1 MVTYNYNKPYY
12 DLQFSDLE
20 KDAVHVLSFEGKEK
34 ISDLF
39 EYRINLISEDPAL
52 DSSKI
57 LNKPASFILNRGDED
72 PIKIHGLISHIEQY
86 GKTTDY
92 VFYQVV
98 LVPRLWSLNLV
109 FQNETYQD
117 MEIKDVISEV
127 LSDVD
132 LSSGDYKID
141 LKSSYPKNEY
151 IVQYKETSLNFLNR
165 RLEHYGIY
173 YYFDHNGD
181 KDIVVFTDSN
191 SKLPGIQTTEA
202 IVCNPNRDPLS
213 EKESISELNCCEKI
227 VTGMVKLKDYNYMH
241 PDKQLIAESQIE
253 DTHPGLHYDFGDHF
267 ENQKEA
273 DELAK
278 IRNQELLSQS
288 KIFNGT
294 SDCRLFRA
302 GYKFKIEQHY
312 REDWNSEYI
321 LTELFLKGTQQSLF
335 ALLPKSNKIESTFEC
350 KFEAIPIDIEYRP
363 PRRTPVPKISGI
375 MSAKV
380 ESNSG
385 DEYASMDDQGR
396 YRAKMLFDISDKTN
410 GEATLPIRQSQP
422 YSGAGYGMHF
432 PNHAGTEII
441 LGFVD
446 GNVDRPIGLG
456 TVPNPSNASPSTSDN
471 KTQSVIRT
479 AGGNEI
485 ILDDTEGKQQI
496 IIKQACDNIVH
507 LNNGADGAEGITIE
521 DKFHNKVVLDAVGEK
536 LTLSSP
542 SKTTS
547 IELGPEGIV
556 QKTDKDWNTLIQGW
570 KEEKVIGPVS
580 IKYDGISAKIHG
592 GLSSDTFIGGQNTNY
607 VGAKFSVSLAG
618 DAGVFVGA
626 KTSAFIGVEAT
637 LNLSKS
643 ISYSRGTKKTVREAV
658 ETHKKEKKETIDKV
672 YNLDIGEELVTK
684 ADGGIEL
691 KVGDSSIKISKNN
704 LITIKAIDIVLD
716 GNVRIK
722 KDLIVEGEIADKNF
736 KAQQ

>member
-12 DLQFSDLE
+12 DLHFSDLD

-39 EYRINLISEDPAL
+39 EYRIKLISEDPAL

-72 PIKIHGLISHIEQY
+72 PIKIYGLISHIEQY

-109 FQNETYQD
+109 FQNEIYQD

-173 YYFDHNGD
+173 YYFDHSGD
-181 KDIVVFTDSN
+181 KDIVVFTDAN
-191 SKLPGIQTTEA
+191 SKLPNIDTSEA
-202 IVCNPNRDPLS
+202 IGCNPNKDPLS

-227 VTGMVKLKDYNYMH
+227 VTGTVKLKDYNYMH

-273 DELAK
+273 DDLAK
-278 IRNQELLSQS
+278 IRNQELLSRS
-288 KIFNGT
+288 KIYSGT

-321 LTELFLKGTQQSLF
+321 LTELSLKGTQQSLF
-335 ALLPKSNKIESTFEC
+335 ALLPKSSKIDPTFEC
-350 KFEAIPIDIEYRP
+350 KFEAIPVDIEYRP
-363 PRRTPVPKISGI
+363 ARKTHIPKISGI
-375 MSAKV
+375 MSAKL
-380 ESNSG
+380 ESGSG
-385 DEYASMDDQGR
+385 DEYAYLDDQGR
-396 YRAKMLFDISDKTN
+396 YKAKMLFDISDKTD
-410 GEATLPIRQSQP
+410 GEATLPVRLSQP

-441 LGFVD
+441 LAFVD
-446 GNVDRPIGLG
+446 GDVDRPVGLG
-456 TVPNPSNASPSTSDN
+456 TIPNPSNASPSTSDN

-485 ILDDTEGKQQI
+485 ILDDNDGKQQI
-496 IIKQACDNIVH
+496 IIRQACGNEIYMKAESPDIEINQSCGNKIH
-507 LNNGADGAEGITIE
+507 MNGKGGAQGITIE
-521 DKFHNKVVLDAVGEK
+521 DSFHNKVVLDAEEK
-536 LTLSSP
+536 KIILSSP

-556 QKTDKDWNTLIQGW
+556 QKTDKDWNISALSKKFEHILGNV
-570 KEEKVIGPVS
+570 EFKV
-580 IKYDGISAKIHG
+580 DGINHNIHG
-592 GLSSDTFIGGQNTNY
+592 GYSSDTFLGI
-607 VGAKFSVSLAG
+607 KHSK
-618 DAGVFVGA
+618 FVGLQ
-626 KTSAFIGVEAT
+626 SSMS
-637 LNLSKS
+637 LSKS
-643 ISYSRGTKKTVREAV
+643 ISTTYGTTRTYKKA
-658 ETHKKEKKETIDKV
+658 KETRESEEKIETIKSFYRLNV
-672 YNLDIGEELVTK
+672 GKSFNLEAKTEILLETKDSYIEISDGRITLK
-684 ADGGIEL
+684 AD
-691 KVGDSSIKISKNN
+691 V
-704 LITIKAIDIVLD
+704 IVLD
-716 GNVRIK
+716 GFVRIK
-722 KDLIVEGEIADKNF
+722 KDCEIDGEVAGKSKNISV
-736 KAQQ
+736 K